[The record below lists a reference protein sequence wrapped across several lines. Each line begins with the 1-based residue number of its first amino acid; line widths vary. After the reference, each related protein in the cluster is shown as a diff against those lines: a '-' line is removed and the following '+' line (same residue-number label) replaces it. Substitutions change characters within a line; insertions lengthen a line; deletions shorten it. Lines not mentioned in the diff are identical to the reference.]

1 MPQCCIK
8 NSEISPRKFGE
19 VEKSLLYLS
28 NQSENKAKSKY
39 NKMEQQQK
47 SQLERANEALVE
59 LAPSITTS
67 DRQDA
72 MLTYSEFTVIQ
83 YLKGRGKNLDTAMK
97 LLELFRKRIENRDQA
112 IAQEEEATK

>member
-1 MPQCCIK
+1 MFYQR
-8 NSEISPRKFGE
+8 EI
-19 VEKSLLYLS
+19 
-28 NQSENKAKSKY
+28 KAKSKY

-59 LAPSITTS
+59 LAPHIPTS
-67 DRQDA
+67 DRQHA

-97 LLELFRKRIENRDQA
+97 LLELFKKRIEGRELA
-112 IAQEEEATK
+112 LTQEEAQSNTANPIVQS